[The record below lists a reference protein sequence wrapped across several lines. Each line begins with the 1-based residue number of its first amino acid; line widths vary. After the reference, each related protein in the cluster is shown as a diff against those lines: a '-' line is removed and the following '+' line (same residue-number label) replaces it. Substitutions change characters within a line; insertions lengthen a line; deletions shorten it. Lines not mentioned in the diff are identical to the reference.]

1 MSVYTLTTKIQP
13 LPSLPQPMNSWSPWH
28 LLLHRFS
35 CIVLHLAAS
44 FLIGRK
50 DYMNPVACRLETVV
64 FTERRPNPQGVFGV
78 VKAVAEEAFVLN
90 MLMCSLLL

>member
-1 MSVYTLTTKIQP
+1 M
-13 LPSLPQPMNSWSPWH
+13 
-28 LLLHRFS
+28 
-35 CIVLHLAAS
+35 
-44 FLIGRK
+44 
-50 DYMNPVACRLETVV
+50 